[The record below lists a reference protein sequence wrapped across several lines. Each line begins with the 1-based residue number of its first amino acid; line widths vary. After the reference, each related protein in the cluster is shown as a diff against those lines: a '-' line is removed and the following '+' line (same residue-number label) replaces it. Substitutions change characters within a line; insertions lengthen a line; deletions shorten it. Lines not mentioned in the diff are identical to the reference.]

1 MECSELRYKFSVW
14 LSELLICLTVIRQY
28 TTSHAT
34 DRHQDPKQKLWA
46 GYRVPL
52 PQCTSYFSSS
62 SVRAFSML
70 CVYSK
75 FRHHPHPLGYLCAKF
90 RFVRGLHCNHSLNY
104 QAYLMHWEL
113 KLSLRNKQ
121 CDWSSPRS
129 EAKGYRAPSLQHTS
143 YLWVRL
149 ICEASSIFHH
159 WVWYRAHSLR
169 YVCVLCM
176 YLTFGHHPHPLGY
189 ACAKF
194 RFCHALHCWASLWRK
209 IVYSITRSINHSPT
223 LFDSPSTEDVYLR

>member
-62 SVRAFSML
+62 SVVLRAFSML

-121 CDWSSPRS
+121 CVTGRHRGPKRKVTERRHYNIVLSMGQAHMWGKFYFSSLSVVSCAFSALCVCAMHVFDVRASSSSPR
-129 EAKGYRAPSLQHTS
+129 L
-143 YLWVRL
+143 RL
-149 ICEASSIFHH
+149 CQISFLSC
-159 WVWYRAHSLR
+159 
-169 YVCVLCM
+169 
-176 YLTFGHHPHPLGY
+176 PPL
-189 ACAKF
+189 
-194 RFCHALHCWASLWRK
+194 LS
-209 IVYSITRSINHSPT
+209 
-223 LFDSPSTEDVYLR
+223 